1 MYVLFVLTLFLLMIS
16 LFLVVATSTT
26 PGVQAFGS
34 KVIPI
39 VKILCVEVLYTQI
52 GTRVLDLQSLIM
64 N

>member
-1 MYVLFVLTLFLLMIS
+1 MIS